1 MPADDH
7 PFDALEQQFQMED
20 LSVSPVTKVVLEVLS
35 LMPLTW
41 PFDKIVE
48 RLKRHLAA
56 DSLERIDLMLK
67 TCMTEVLKQSKTA
80 EESQAR
86 EGVYRELLLDAD
98 RKAESTRAKE
108 RVKRIGLIL
117 ANAIGESQPTDADE
131 AEE

>member
-56 DSLERIDLMLK
+56 DSL
-67 TCMTEVLKQSKTA
+67 
-80 EESQAR
+80 
-86 EGVYRELLLDAD
+86 D
-98 RKAESTRAKE
+98 RKSTRLNSSHLVISYAVFCLKKK
-108 RVKRIGLIL
+108 KRKITQIPIDS
-117 ANAIGESQPTDADE
+117 ATQSTA
-131 AEE
+131 